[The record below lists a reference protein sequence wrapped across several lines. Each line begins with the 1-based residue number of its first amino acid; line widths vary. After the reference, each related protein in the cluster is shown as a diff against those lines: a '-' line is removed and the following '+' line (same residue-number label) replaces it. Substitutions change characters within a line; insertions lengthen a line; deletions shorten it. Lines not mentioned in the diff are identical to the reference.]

1 MTEETTRQV
10 YANRMEFNEDGT
22 IKTLVP
28 DEKGVGYLAVSQE
41 QRENKALKASFSA
54 SSVRSPRTSKVEI
67 ETQPNCPL
75 ADKTSLVKVE
85 RTHIYHP
92 GNAATGLM
100 EHAGWQK
107 QMMIILG

>member
-1 MTEETTRQV
+1 LERYRRIWLNSPQYQTLTLFIQILPFFCEFFVYLEYGDGGTTRQV

-54 SSVRSPRTSKVEI
+54 SSVRSPRTSKV
-67 ETQPNCPL
+67 
-75 ADKTSLVKVE
+75 K
-85 RTHIYHP
+85 
-92 GNAATGLM
+92 
-100 EHAGWQK
+100 
-107 QMMIILG
+107 

>member
-1 MTEETTRQV
+1 MGMYFIMKKQTIIFSYIWSTVTEELPAK

-54 SSVRSPRTSKVEI
+54 SSVRSPVLLRLK
-67 ETQPNCPL
+67 
-75 ADKTSLVKVE
+75 
-85 RTHIYHP
+85 
-92 GNAATGLM
+92 
-100 EHAGWQK
+100 
-107 QMMIILG
+107 